1 MSANL
6 NMRSIQESVEDK
18 AKEAREWGRKAYLTY
33 LGVWG
38 MGYDGLKSV
47 YAHRQ
52 MWMDKAEKRGKLVEK
67 ELSKA
72 ITAYQKDFPG
82 EVGKL
87 AGNVQHTA
95 GDIARSASARAE
107 EWAKK
112 AEKTVAHVVRRE
124 SAAEVVETITVEA
137 EEAVKHLNGSG
148 SKAAKV
154 VQERVESAVDRILK
168 SYDELSVKDI
178 VAGLE
183 GLTLDELEELRK
195 HELAGKNRVTV
206 VREIDTRKQA
216 MTI

>member
-18 AKEAREWGRKAYLTY
+18 AKQAREWGRKAYLTY

-47 YAHRQ
+47 YEHRQ

-67 ELSKA
+67 GLSKT
-72 ITAYQKDFPG
+72 ISAYQKDFPG

-87 AGNVQHTA
+87 ADSVQHTA
-95 GDIARSASARAE
+95 SDIARSAGARAE

-112 AEKTVAHVVRRE
+112 AEKSVSHVVRRE
-124 SAAEVVETITVEA
+124 SAGEVVETIAVEA
-137 EEAVKHLNGSG
+137 AHATKNVDSAVAKAVEAV
-148 SKAAKV
+148 
-154 VQERVESAVDRILK
+154 QEQAESAVDYILK
-168 SYDELSVKDI
+168 GYDELSVKDI

-183 GLTLDELEELRK
+183 GLALEELDELRK
-195 HELAGKNRVTV
+195 HEVAGKNRVTV
-206 VREIDTRKQA
+206 VREIDARKQA